1 MTPEA
6 AGSPRVLVVGEALV
20 DVVER
25 EGEEP
30 TPHAGGSPFNVA
42 VGLSRLDI
50 PTRLAAQLAPDAYG
64 DLLRSRLAESGVTLD
79 SLEPVPPSTS
89 SARATLAADGS
100 ASYVFDLTWDP
111 AALPDP
117 ADFEAVHIGSLGTSL
132 EPGAALVA
140 DLAMMADAVGVPV
153 SYDPNLRLTVE
164 PDPEVWRR
172 IFEAIAPHASII
184 KMSDEDA
191 AALFP
196 QEDLRAL
203 AQRLASEGALVAITQ
218 GGEGALVANR
228 THVIEIPPADLR
240 VVDTIGAGDSF
251 MAAMLAWCATYSWPT
266 ADELD
271 PTELTDLAMYASSAA
286 AITCSRPGADPPWT
300 SELTP

>member
-1 MTPEA
+1 MTPAA
-6 AGSPRVLVVGEALV
+6 AGPERVLVVGEALV
-20 DVVER
+20 DVVEQ
-25 EGEEP
+25 EGAEP

-42 VGLSRLDI
+42 VGLSRLDV
-50 PTRLAAQLAPDAYG
+50 PTRLASQLAPDSYG
-64 DLLRSRLAESGVTLD
+64 DLLRSRLAESGVVLD
-79 SLEPVPPSTS
+79 SLEPVPARTS

-111 AALPDP
+111 ETLPDP

-132 EPGAALVA
+132 QPGAGLVA
-140 DLAMMADAVGVPV
+140 DLAIMADAVGVPV
-153 SYDPNLRLTVE
+153 SFDPNVRLTVE
-164 PDPEVWRR
+164 PDHAVWRG
-172 IFEAIAPHASII
+172 IFDAIAPHASII

-191 AALFP
+191 AVLFP
-196 QEDLRAL
+196 GEDPQAL
-203 AQRLASEGALVAITQ
+203 AQRLASDGALVAITR
-218 GGEGALVANR
+218 GGEGAVVANR
-228 THVIEIPPADLR
+228 WQAMSIPPADLR

-251 MAAMLAWCATYSWPT
+251 MAAMLAWCATYAWPT

-300 SELTP
+300 SELSP